1 MDRKR
6 WLYLEIAGT
15 LFTYIAGHVLQQC
28 YALSGGAAWAILFA
42 CVNQSTWEHVKL
54 FSMPYILWGFIELAA
69 LRLPLRRF
77 VVAKVTGLFLLSGS
91 IILFFSVYSGMVGAS
106 YFILDVL
113 SVFACVGVA
122 HLLSYK
128 LVLSRANV
136 DWLFPIAVSVLVLFL
151 SMYITFTV
159 KPPHF
164 RLFEDPDTRIY
175 GITNVPREYSAQAY
189 ETK

>member
-6 WLYLEIAGT
+6 WLYLELAGT

-28 YALSGGAAWAILFA
+28 YAFSNGAAWAILFA
-42 CVNQSTWEHVKL
+42 SVNQSTWEHVKL

-69 LRLPLRRF
+69 LRLSLRRF
-77 VVAKVTGLFLLSGS
+77 VVAKVTGLFLLSAL
-91 IILFFSVYSGMVGAS
+91 IILFFSVYSSMVGAS

-113 SVFACVGVA
+113 SIFACVGIA

-128 LVLSRANV
+128 LVLSGGNV
-136 DWLFPIAVSVLVLFL
+136 DWLFSIAVSALVLFL

-164 RLFEDPDTRIY
+164 RLFEDPATQLY
-175 GITNVPREYSAQAY
+175 GLLPG
-189 ETK
+189 